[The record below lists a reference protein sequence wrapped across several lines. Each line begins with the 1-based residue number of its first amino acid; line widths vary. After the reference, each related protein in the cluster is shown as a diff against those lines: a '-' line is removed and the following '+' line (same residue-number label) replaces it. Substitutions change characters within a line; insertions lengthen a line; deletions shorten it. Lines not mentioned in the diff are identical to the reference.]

1 MTVRTF
7 TRLAAVL
14 ITAFAWFMAAPLA
27 SANSDA
33 EAFTRHLIDE
43 GTSILRDSSGNDRR
57 EKFRHF
63 ISQYADVS
71 WAAKFTLGAYGR
83 GADKSALDAFTDAF
97 REYATAAYESNLDK
111 YKGQTLKVTGSV
123 DNKPGD
129 VTVDTVVLDGHGSSN
144 GENALRVS
152 FRLFGS
158 GGSYKFVDVRVEGAW
173 LAQSQREQFNSILGR
188 NGGSI
193 PGLTSELASRTE
205 RIRSGGVDHADRDN
219 H

>member
-33 EAFTRHLIDE
+33 EAFTKRLIDE
-43 GTSILRDSSGNDRR
+43 GTSILRDNSGNDRR
-57 EKFRHF
+57 EKFRRF
-63 ISQYADVS
+63 ISQYADVT
-71 WAAKFTLGAYGR
+71 WAAKFTLGSYGR
-83 GADKSALDAFTDAF
+83 GADKGDLDAFTDAF

-129 VTVDTVVLDGHGSSN
+129 VTVDTIVDDGHG
-144 GENALRVS
+144 GRGDNALRVS
-152 FRLFGS
+152 FRLFGT
-158 GGSYKFVDVRVEGAW
+158 GGSYRFVDVRVEGAW

-193 PGLTSELASRTE
+193 PGLTTELTARTE
-205 RIRSGGVDHADRDN
+205 RIRSGGGDHADRDN
-219 H
+219 R

>member
-27 SANSDA
+27 TANSDA
-33 EAFTRHLIDE
+33 ETFTQHLIDD
-43 GTSILRDSSGNDRR
+43 GVAILRDTSGGEQGRRDR
-57 EKFRHF
+57 FRRF
-63 ISQYADVS
+63 ISQYADVT

-83 GADKSALDAFTDAF
+83 GAKQSDLDAFTEAF
-97 REYATAAYESNLDK
+97 REYATAAYESNLNK

-129 VTVDTVVLDGHGSSN
+129 ITVDTVVQDGHGSGN
-144 GENALRVS
+144 RENALRVS
-152 FRLFGS
+152 FRLFGT

-193 PGLTSELASRTE
+193 PDLTHELQERTDH
-205 RIRSGGVDHADRDN
+205 IRNGGGADNDR
-219 H
+219 